1 MTLSVHRSAGEQHED
16 EQDKDKQ
23 KTGSGSV
30 SPKFC
35 FVQSDFFFS
44 LVSIKKL
51 LCMELVPSNS
61 EKMTFHPG
69 KNLLVIPVSRQ
80 HLLEHARFFAIVHLW
95 ALAIC
100 RLQGVRISF
109 FSNLPPV
116 PLSHIRFETSAPQ
129 VFHAS
134 HLVLAGIYENTFSIF
149 RGHFERLEILLVSFL
164 PELGGGGSRH
174 SSQSLSY

>member
-30 SPKFC
+30 SPKSC

-61 EKMTFHPG
+61 EKMIFHPG

-80 HLLEHARFFAIVHLW
+80 HLLDHARFFAIVHLW

-109 FSNLPPV
+109 FSNLPP
-116 PLSHIRFETSAPQ
+116 
-129 VFHAS
+129 
-134 HLVLAGIYENTFSIF
+134 ENTFSIF